1 MNEQVKVSD
10 LFNDIMAHTMR
21 HVSDRHGEQAMHRLF
36 FELYSHTFTHLEREF
51 GFDAVREF
59 WESIADSQLSDLEN
73 LMKTKGFKGM
83 EEYWRA
89 TCGQEGADYEMD
101 VTDDSFTI
109 LVKSCPP
116 TNWFKD
122 NNLEHYHRYC
132 EHCNTLYRRVG
143 ERCGFQMEYIPP
155 DPQKG
160 TCCGLRFTEKSKQ
173 IS

>member
-1 MNEQVKVSD
+1 
-10 LFNDIMAHTMR
+10 
-21 HVSDRHGEQAMHRLF
+21 
-36 FELYSHTFTHLEREF
+36 
-51 GFDAVREF
+51 
-59 WESIADSQLSDLEN
+59 
-73 LMKTKGFKGM
+73 M

-122 NNLEHYHRYC
+122 NNLEHYPRYC
-132 EHCNTLYRRVG
+132 EHCDTLYRRVG

-160 TCCGLRFTEKSKQ
+160 TCCGLRFTAKG
-173 IS
+173 

>member
-36 FELYSHTFTHLEREF
+36 FELYSHTFMHLEREF

-73 LMKTKGFKGM
+73 
-83 EEYWRA
+83 
-89 TCGQEGADYEMD
+89 
-101 VTDDSFTI
+101 DSFTI

-160 TCCGLRFTEKSKQ
+160 TCCGLRFTEKE
-173 IS
+173 

>member
-1 MNEQVKVSD
+1 MSNATV
-10 LFNDIMAHTMR
+10 
-21 HVSDRHGEQAMHRLF
+21 GETQFAQAG
-36 FELYSHTFTHLEREF
+36 HLGQETALVIE
-51 GFDAVREF
+51 GAVR
-59 WESIADSQLSDLEN
+59 ADA
-73 LMKTKGFKGM
+73 
-83 EEYWRA
+83 RA
-89 TCGQEGADYEMD
+89 PGGYEMD

-132 EHCNTLYRRVG
+132 EHCDTLYRRVG

-160 TCCGLRFTEKSKQ
+160 TCCGLRFTEKE
-173 IS
+173 